1 MDMRLE
7 NDVPYI
13 PNYVRTDLVD
23 NLHDK
28 FGFRTDFEVIS
39 KRNIKKILRKTKK

>member
-7 NDVPYI
+7 NNKSYI
-13 PNYVRTDLVD
+13 PNYVRTTLTDD
-23 NLHDK
+23 LHDK

-39 KRNIKKILRKTKK
+39 KKILKNLRKTKK